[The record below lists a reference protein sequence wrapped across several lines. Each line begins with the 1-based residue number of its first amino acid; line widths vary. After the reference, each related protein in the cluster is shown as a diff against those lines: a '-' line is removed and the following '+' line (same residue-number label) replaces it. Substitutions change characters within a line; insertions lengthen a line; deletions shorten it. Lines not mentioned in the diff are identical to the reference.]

1 MSLYRILLTAAASA
15 AFLAAQN
22 SPSQQPNRRGENPYS
37 QSQNS
42 SNQSQDHAFLQ
53 KADQANQAEIMMGK
67 LAEQKASNSSVK
79 SYAERIVNDHTKN
92 LKQLESLAKDKGV
105 TLPTESSQSDVNS
118 SEKSEYQKLSG
129 MSGSEFDQAFIK
141 DMIQDHQMAISEFE
155 KEMRTTS
162 DSDIRSYIN
171 MTLPTLRAHLSEAEQ
186 LQRTVQG
193 D

>member
-79 SYAERIVNDHTKN
+79 SYAERIVNDHGGTI
-92 LKQLESLAKDKGV
+92 
-105 TLPTESSQSDVNS
+105 DV
-118 SEKSEYQKLSG
+118 
-129 MSGSEFDQAFIK
+129 
-141 DMIQDHQMAISEFE
+141 
-155 KEMRTTS
+155 RTAPGQGT
-162 DSDIRSYIN
+162 
-171 MTLPTLRAHLSEAEQ
+171 TFTLRLPLKREA
-186 LQRTVQG
+186 
-193 D
+193 